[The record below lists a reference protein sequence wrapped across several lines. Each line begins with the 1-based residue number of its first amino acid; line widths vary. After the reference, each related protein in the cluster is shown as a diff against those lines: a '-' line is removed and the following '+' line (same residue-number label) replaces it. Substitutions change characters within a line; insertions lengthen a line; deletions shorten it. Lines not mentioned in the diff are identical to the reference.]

1 MPAEPKN
8 TEQAGR
14 NRRGLGNDR
23 TSQLEV
29 IKRGILSMRAS
40 SRSPGEEESKR
51 EVWRVVSPGRDAK
64 TVDVWSAVGW
74 NCGRA
79 KSGPRTP
86 SVNAVLNR
94 HVSETTGLAL
104 DREAQGHVLIEALR
118 RENIKVEMAVVIIA
132 GVGECHIHIWT
143 AVSGDVY
150 VTGRPVQVS
159 PGVIGDHLVAVIIG
173 RDRCKHDSA
182 AGIKIRETD
191 DIRRKI
197 WRASIKRIFKI
208 KIDYQV
214 RLRGWR

>member
-29 IKRGILSMRAS
+29 IKRGILNMRAS

-51 EVWRVVSPGRDAK
+51 EVWRVVSRGRDAK
-64 TVDVWSAVGW
+64 THDVWSAVGW

-118 RENIKVEMAVVIIA
+118 ENIKVEMAVVIIA

-143 AVSGDVY
+143 AVLGDVY
-150 VTGRPVQVS
+150 VTGRPIQGS
-159 PGVIGDHLVAVIIG
+159 AGVIGDHLLAVIIG
-173 RDRCKHDSA
+173 RDCCKYDSA
-182 AGIKIRETD
+182 AGIKIRGTD
-191 DIRRKI
+191 DIGRKI
-197 WRASIKRIFKI
+197 WRATRNSIFKI

-214 RLRGWR
+214 CPGGRR

>member
-51 EVWRVVSPGRDAK
+51 EVWSVVSPGRDAK

-132 GVGECHIHIWT
+132 AAIITT
-143 AVSGDVY
+143 AIS
-150 VTGRPVQVS
+150 TLMFS
-159 PGVIGDHLVAVIIG
+159 
-173 RDRCKHDSA
+173 
-182 AGIKIRETD
+182 
-191 DIRRKI
+191 RR
-197 WRASIKRIFKI
+197 
-208 KIDYQV
+208 
-214 RLRGWR
+214 